1 MSSQTKKT
9 AETTTATTAPQ
20 QQQGKKKTSEN
31 INARLQLVM
40 KSGKF
45 SLGYSETMKNLRQAK
60 AKLVIVSNNI
70 PPIRKS
76 EIEYY
81 SMLSHADIYFY
92 PGNNVE
98 LGTACGRYHSVGV
111 MSVLEA
117 GDSDII
123 RAVKMMQTQ

>member
-1 MSSQTKKT
+1 MSSQTKQT
-9 AETTTATTAPQ
+9 QGQA
-20 QQQGKKKTSEN
+20 GKKKTSEN
-31 INARLQLVM
+31 INARLALVM
-40 KSGKF
+40 KSGKYT
-45 SLGYSETMKNLRQAK
+45 LGYSETMKNLRQAK

-92 PGNNVE
+92 PGNNIE

-111 MSVLEA
+111 MTVLDA
-117 GDSDII
+117 GDSDIV
-123 RAVKMMQTQ
+123 RAIKMMQTQ

>member
-1 MSSQTKKT
+1 MSSKTTK
-9 AETTTATTAPQ
+9 ETTVAPTTQ
-20 QQQGKKKTSEN
+20 GQSGKKKSGEN
-31 INARLQLVM
+31 INARLQLVI
-40 KSGKF
+40 KSGKY
-45 SLGYSETMKNLRQAK
+45 SLGYKETMRNLRLAK
-60 AKLVIVSNNI
+60 AKLVVVANNI

-98 LGTACGRYHSVGV
+98 LGTACGKYHGVGV
-111 MSVLEA
+111 MTVQDA

-123 RAVKMMQTQ
+123 RAVKLMQSQ